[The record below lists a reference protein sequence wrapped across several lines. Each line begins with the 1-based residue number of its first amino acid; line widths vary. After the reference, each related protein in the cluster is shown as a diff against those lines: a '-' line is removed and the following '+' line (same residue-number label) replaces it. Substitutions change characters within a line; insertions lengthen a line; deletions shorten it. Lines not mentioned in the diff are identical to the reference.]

1 MASVEDWSRCVSD
14 FESDPATV
22 LERLRR
28 RIDELDA
35 ELVKLLNA
43 RAACAVEIGEVK
55 HAHGMRVHQ
64 PRREQDVIAHVTAI
78 SDGPL
83 EAAALTRLFE
93 RIIDETR
100 QLQPRDGRP
109 RHAEEQEGE

>member
-1 MASVEDWSRCVSD
+1 MSD
-14 FESDPATV
+14 FDSDVATA
-22 LERLRR
+22 LETLRR

-35 ELVKLLNA
+35 ALVKLLNA
-43 RAACAVEIGEVK
+43 RAACALEIGEVK

-64 PRREQDVIAHVTAI
+64 PSREHDVIAHVTAI

-83 EAAALTRLFE
+83 KAAALTRLFE

-100 QLQPRDGRP
+100 RLQPRDSTP
-109 RHAEEQEGE
+109 QHAEEHEGE

>member
-1 MASVEDWSRCVSD
+1 MSD
-14 FESDPATV
+14 FDSNMARA
-22 LERLRR
+22 LETLRR

-35 ELVKLLNA
+35 ALVKLLNA
-43 RAACAVEIGEVK
+43 RAACALEIGEVK

-64 PRREQDVIAHVTAI
+64 PSREQDVIAHVTAI

-83 EAAALTRLFE
+83 KAAALTRLFE

-100 QLQPRDGRP
+100 RLQPRDSTP
-109 RHAEEQEGE
+109 QHAEEHERE

>member
-1 MASVEDWSRCVSD
+1 MSD
-14 FESDPATV
+14 FDSDVTTA
-22 LERLRR
+22 LETLRR
-28 RIDELDA
+28 RIDELDT

-43 RAACAVEIGEVK
+43 RAACALEIGEVK

-78 SDGPL
+78 NDGPL
-83 EAAALTRLFE
+83 KAEGMTRLFE

-100 QLQPRDGRP
+100 RLQPP
-109 RHAEEQEGE
+109 A

>member
-1 MASVEDWSRCVSD
+1 MSD
-14 FESDPATV
+14 FDSDAAAA
-22 LERLRR
+22 LETLRR

-43 RAACAVEIGEVK
+43 RAACALEIGEVK

-64 PRREQDVIAHVTAI
+64 PRREQNVIAHVTAI
-78 SDGPL
+78 NDGPL
-83 EAAALTRLFE
+83 QAEGMTRLFE

-100 QLQPRDGRP
+100 RLQPRDATP
-109 RHAEEQEGE
+109 QHAEEREGE